1 MNTKMRCGLMLM
13 VSLIIGAQIV
23 SAAEHLAIVTQK
35 GRAGAIDLQGRVVLP
50 LEYKKIEVEQGGTDA
65 VILVEKDGKYGMY
78 DRTGKAIIAPTLKKV
93 GAFSDGMLAARD
105 QEGWTF
111 YDRTGKALISH
122 YDEVGPFSEGLAA
135 VKKDGKWGYID
146 KQGTYILKPQYK
158 KAQPFKEGYAAVK
171 IQDRWMYVKKDGTAL
186 LVGKAKIVSDMSQGV
201 GIIDGSWLMDT
212 TGARYAK
219 LKAYDYVGSFDEGG
233 LARVGVRRRH
243 RSVFDYVSIGWGWG
257 GHWGVGFP
265 GWSWGPFDLGWGWSD
280 AGYHHHGWGGGI
292 SIIPG
297 EVIHPSNLYMGAI
310 NKQGQEVIPA
320 NYRAL
325 SPFHEGRALI
335 VDREGRF
342 GMIDRSGKVVIPAS
356 YDELG
361 PFEKN
366 RAPFAYDKHWGFI
379 DESNKI
385 VIENRFTKVTP
396 FVSDAA
402 AVLDGG
408 KAALIDLDGTN
419 LVAPQEGY
427 SDVGTYAQDRF
438 PIMDKK
444 SGKWGYMDRKGTL
457 VIPTV
462 YDEAGIF
469 D

>member
-1 MNTKMRCGLMLM
+1 M
-13 VSLIIGAQIV
+13 
-23 SAAEHLAIVTQK
+23 
-35 GRAGAIDLQGRVVLP
+35 
-50 LEYKKIEVEQGGTDA
+50 
-65 VILVEKDGKYGMY
+65 
-78 DRTGKAIIAPTLKKV
+78 
-93 GAFSDGMLAARD
+93 
-105 QEGWTF
+105 
-111 YDRTGKALISH
+111 
-122 YDEVGPFSEGLAA
+122 
-135 VKKDGKWGYID
+135 
-146 KQGTYILKPQYK
+146 
-158 KAQPFKEGYAAVK
+158 
-171 IQDRWMYVKKDGTAL
+171 
-186 LVGKAKIVSDMSQGV
+186 
-201 GIIDGSWLMDT
+201 
-212 TGARYAK
+212 
-219 LKAYDYVGSFDEGG
+219 
-233 LARVGVRRRH
+233 
-243 RSVFDYVSIGWGWG
+243 
-257 GHWGVGFP
+257 
-265 GWSWGPFDLGWGWSD
+265 
-280 AGYHHHGWGGGI
+280 
-292 SIIPG
+292 
-297 EVIHPSNLYMGAI
+297 
-310 NKQGQEVIPA
+310 
-320 NYRAL
+320 
-325 SPFHEGRALI
+325 I